1 MGGKTLLGLMI
12 SEEEKKE
19 LEYLLRREMDELL
32 FDFNYQGIDE
42 QVKQAIQE
50 RYTTL
55 FNLYKRFA
63 PQSQCLNYTPNKN
76 FINQGKN

>member
-50 RYTTL
+50 RYS
-55 FNLYKRFA
+55 FHHPSR
-63 PQSQCLNYTPNKN
+63 
-76 FINQGKN
+76 